1 MQFEK
6 KKEIKKQ
13 FANLFYTGSFSSR
26 QYTAY
31 SKPIKSKQKTKYQS
45 EYIFPILPF
54 TKQHEPGTT
63 PDSCRLNSVFPPNPG

>member
-13 FANLFYTGSFSSR
+13 FANLFYTGYFSSR

-31 SKPIKSKQKTKYQS
+31 SKSIKIKAENEISLHS
-45 EYIFPILPF
+45 
-54 TKQHEPGTT
+54 G
-63 PDSCRLNSVFPPNPG
+63 

>member
-31 SKPIKSKQKTKYQS
+31 SKSIKIKTENEIS
-45 EYIFPILPF
+45 LRIHIPDF
-54 TKQHEPGTT
+54 TFHKTT
-63 PDSCRLNSVFPPNPG
+63 